1 MTENKQ
7 TADTIKQDPSCMDDF
22 DPNSMDANDALQHIL
37 NQVNSLTETIHTPI
51 RDALNCTL
59 AEDIFSTID
68 VPGHTNSA
76 MDGYA
81 IQATDIPAKSTK
93 RLKNIGT
100 AWAGRPYQGIVTKG
114 ECVRIMTGAAMPD
127 GTDTVVMQEH
137 VQKVSD
143 DDENILIDYTQQAGQ
158 NVRLAGEDIPKDGL
172 VLNKGKNLTPAD
184 IGLLASVGIN
194 EIQIIKKLRVAFFS
208 TGDELRPVGSQ
219 LEVGQIYDSNRY
231 TLHGML
237 TRLGVEIID
246 LGVIKDKREEVKQAF
261 LDAADKADVVITSGG
276 VSVGD
281 ADFVKET
288 LEKIGEVNFWKVAMK
303 PGRPLAFGKIKNA
316 WFFGLPGNPVSVMV
330 TFYMFVQP
338 AIKKLTGSSYQPP
351 LMINANCLTKLRKR
365 PGRVEYQRGVFTES
379 KKGPSQ
385 YEVIK
390 TGAQGSGI
398 LRSMSDANCFIILPM
413 KSNGVEIGDN
423 VQILPFSSII

>member
-1 MTENKQ
+1 
-7 TADTIKQDPSCMDDF
+7 MDDF
-22 DPNSMDANDALQHIL
+22 DPASMNAKQALQQIL
-37 NQVNSLTETIHTPI
+37 NHVNSLSGTEKVPI
-51 RDALNCTL
+51 REALNRTL
-59 AEDIFSTID
+59 VENISSTIN

-81 IQATDIPAKSTK
+81 INSADIPQKAQAS
-93 RLKNIGT
+93 LKNIGT
-100 AWAGRPYQGIVTKG
+100 AWAGRPFKG
-114 ECVRIMTGAAMPD
+114 VVSKAECVRIMTGAAMPE

-137 VQKVSD
+137 AEKVENKD
-143 DDENILIDYTQQAGQ
+143 GENILIDCTNQAGQ
-158 NVRLAGEDIPKDGL
+158 NVRQAGEDIPIGGQ
-172 VLNKGKNLTPAD
+172 VLSKGKVLTPAD
-184 IGLLASVGIN
+184 LGLIASVGLSEIN
-194 EIQIIKKLRVAFFS
+194 VVKKLRVAFFS

-219 LEVGQIYDSNRY
+219 LKVGQIYDSNRY

-246 LGVIKDKREEVKQAF
+246 LGVIEDKRKAVEQAF
-261 LDAADKADVVITSGG
+261 LDASDKAEVIITSGG

-288 LEKIGEVNFWKVAMK
+288 LEIIGEVNFWKVAMK

-338 AIKKLTGSSYQPP
+338 ALKKLMGSSYQEP
-351 LMINANCLTKLRKR
+351 LMINASCQTKLRKR
-365 PGRVEYQRGVFTES
+365 PGRVEYQRGILTKS
-379 KKGPSQ
+379 DDPTQ
-385 YEVIK
+385 YDVVK

-413 KSNGVEIGDN
+413 ESEGVDEGDS
-423 VQILPFSSII
+423 VQVLPFETII

>member
-1 MTENKQ
+1 MSTNK
-7 TADTIKQDPSCMDDF
+7 TTIDSIKHDTSCMDDF
-22 DPNSMDANDALQHIL
+22 DPNSMDATVALQRIFDQMHALEAIEK
-37 NQVNSLTETIHTPI
+37 VTI
-51 RDALNCTL
+51 RNALNRTL
-59 AEDIFSTID
+59 GTNISSTIN

-81 IQATDIPAKSTK
+81 IKSTDIPESGTK
-93 RLKNIGT
+93 YLNKIGT
-100 AWAGRPYQGIVTKG
+100 AWAGRPYLGKISNG
-114 ECVRIMTGAAMPD
+114 ECARIMTGAAMPE

-137 VQKVSD
+137 IKKEGNS
-143 DDENILIDYTQQAGQ
+143 ILIDGTTQAGQ
-158 NVRLAGEDIPKDGL
+158 NVRQAGEDIPIGGA
-172 VLNKGKNLTPAD
+172 VLNTGKLLTPSD
-184 IGLLASVGIN
+184 IGLLASVGITHVDV
-194 EIQIIKKLRVAFFS
+194 IKKLRVAFFS

-219 LEVGQIYDSNRY
+219 LEIGQIYDSNRY

-246 LGVIKDKREEVKQAF
+246 LGVIEDKQEAVEAAF
-261 LDAADKADVVITSGG
+261 IDAADKADVVITSGG

-288 LEKIGEVNFWKVAMK
+288 LEKIGKVNFWKVAMK
-303 PGRPLAFGKIKNA
+303 PGRPLAFGKIKDA

-338 AIKKLTGSSYQPP
+338 ALKKLSGCQYKTP
-351 LMINANCLTKLRKR
+351 LMISASCQTKLRKR
-365 PGRVEYQRGVFTES
+365 PGRVEYQRGILTQNDND
-379 KKGPSQ
+379 PTQ
-385 YEVIK
+385 YQVVK

-413 KSNGVEIGDN
+413 ESTGVDEGDK
-423 VQILPFSSII
+423 VQVLPFEAII

>member
-1 MTENKQ
+1 MTSNNTKSDSIQ
-7 TADTIKQDPSCMDDF
+7 HNPSCMDDF
-22 DPNSMDANDALQHIL
+22 DPASIDAKQALQLIL
-37 NQVNSLTETIHTPI
+37 NQVDSLNEKEEVEI
-51 RDALNCTL
+51 REALNRTL
-59 AEDIFSTID
+59 AENISSTID

-81 IQATDIPAKSTK
+81 IHSSDIPLENTTT
-93 RLKNIGT
+93 LINIGT
-100 AWAGRPYQGIVTKG
+100 AWAGRPYKGEIKKG
-114 ECVRIMTGAAMPD
+114 ECARIMTGAAMPD

-137 VQKVSD
+137 VELDGDKVLVGHA
-143 DDENILIDYTQQAGQ
+143 NQAGQ
-158 NVRLAGEDIPKDGL
+158 NVRQAGEDIPVGGQ
-172 VLNKGKNLTPAD
+172 VLNKGKVLTPAD
-184 IGLLASVGIN
+184 LGLLASVGISKVSVV
-194 EIQIIKKLRVAFFS
+194 KKLRVAFFS

-237 TRLGVEIID
+237 MRLGVEIID
-246 LGVIKDKREEVKQAF
+246 LGVIEDKREAVEQAF
-261 LDAADKADVVITSGG
+261 IDAADKANVIITSGG

-303 PGRPLAFGKIKNA
+303 PGRPLAFGKIKNT

-338 AIKKLTGSSYQPP
+338 ALKKLTGSKYQAP
-351 LMINANCLTKLRKR
+351 LMIRANCQTKLRKR
-365 PGRVEYQRGVFTES
+365 PGRVEYQRGILTQSEND
-379 KKGPSQ
+379 PTQ
-385 YEVIK
+385 YKVIK

-398 LRSMSDANCFIILPM
+398 LRSMSDANCFIILSM
-413 KSNGVEIGDN
+413 ESEGVEEGDN
-423 VQILPFSSII
+423 VQVLPFDAII